1 MPYCRGFLWP
11 WRAPRPGQT
20 SFAAKFLWKLQPI
33 HILFNGWS
41 CLGATTKGGSLSTVH
56 PDDSLLLPLKQ
67 RKPHPKNARSA
78 GRGLH
83 HTLVVLALWSLA
95 GCTFL
100 PSSGPSGFR
109 IRAEASESRGKPT
122 YELLPVNYA
131 TVETLKRFSPRPSY
145 LSADGRELDTL
156 FRAQGIQKL
165 GQGSAQAVQAG
176 DVVSVNIF
184 EAGGG
189 LFSPLPADGQSA
201 GTPVTSLPA
210 QRIDQQGEITIPY
223 GGRVRALGRL
233 PGDLQ
238 TEITALLQDKT
249 VNPQVMV
256 NVTKRDGGDLV
267 SVGGDVK
274 NPSQV
279 PVTLAGTRL
288 VDAITAA
295 GGSTV
300 RPHQAMVSVTRD
312 GVTRHDS
319 LQDIYDKQAK
329 NILLQPGDTVLLRNR
344 PLTYLVFGAG
354 GKIGNLPIEIE
365 DLSLAE
371 AIARSGGPDDNRANP
386 STVFIYRQESRQ
398 FLDAMGKKD
407 LPPGST
413 LPVIYQLQIQE
424 PEGFFYAKSFMVRD
438 KDILYYGAAGS
449 VGVLKFMSL
458 LNAFF
463 APARSGLSLTSPAS
477 GF

>member
-1 MPYCRGFLWP
+1 M
-11 WRAPRPGQT
+11 
-20 SFAAKFLWKLQPI
+20 KVPI
-33 HILFNGWS
+33 STYLR
-41 CLGATTKGGSLSTVH
+41 LGVNL
-56 PDDSLLLPLKQ
+56 
-67 RKPHPKNARSA
+67 
-78 GRGLH
+78 GLCVI
-83 HTLVVLALWSLA
+83 TLVTGA
-95 GCTFL
+95 CTFL
-100 PSSGPSGFR
+100 PSSGPSGYR
-109 IRAEASESRGKPT
+109 IRSEAGERRGQFT
-122 YELLPVNYA
+122 YELLSLDEA
-131 TVETLKRFSPRPSY
+131 TLDTLKRFSPRPSY
-145 LSADGRELDTL
+145 VSADGRELDTL
-156 FRAQGIQKL
+156 FRVQGIQKL
-165 GQGSAQAVQAG
+165 GQGTAQAIQPG
-176 DVVSVNIF
+176 DVVNVNIF

-189 LFSPLPADGQSA
+189 LFNPLPSDGESAGSPL
-201 GTPVTSLPA
+201 TSLPA

-233 PGDLQ
+233 PVDLES
-238 TEITALLQDKT
+238 EITSLLKEKT
-249 VNPQVMV
+249 VNPQVIV
-256 NVTKRDGGDLV
+256 TVTKRDGGDLV

-274 NPSQV
+274 TPAQV
-279 PVTLAGTRL
+279 PVSLAGTRL

-312 GVTRHDS
+312 GVTRYDS
-319 LQDIYDKQAK
+319 LQDIYDTQAK
-329 NILLQPGDTVLLRNR
+329 NIQLQPGDTVLLRNR
-344 PLTYLVFGAG
+344 PLSYLVFGVG

-386 STVFIYRQESRQ
+386 STVFVYRQESRR
-398 FLDAMGKKD
+398 FLEAMGKTN

-413 LPVIYQLQIQE
+413 LPVIYQLQIQQ
-424 PEGFFYAKSFMVRD
+424 PEGFFLAKNFMVRD

-458 LNAFF
+458 INAFF